1 MLARS
6 AKRFTEEFVGRK
18 LQKHEGVQLGG
29 ACFELGLIK
38 AKISDSENE
47 KSPGNIYVTLS
58 ESGQEFV
65 SYKNQL
71 IDFVYKN
78 IQNEPS
84 SIFSQQERQ
93 FYLKKILPKFNFEN
107 KLTESQFYKVLNKA
121 SNNDTNLIHTYKNWN
136 NLEKKEFEID
146 TVLRTYSKLS
156 NSYNDTLWR
165 NLPSVI
171 QFPDFIY
178 TDRTMQQLENSGG
191 MRFILNKDALNAII
205 DYDLSVKHLLES
217 YIPDLNFYYQNSNQ
231 MWFEIMDIEDYETDL
246 KKMSV
251 QEMEKGN
258 NCQLIRRTIPHRI

>member
-1 MLARS
+1 MIKLFRHIR
-6 AKRFTEEFVGRK
+6 KTLLTEDKTNKYIKYAFGEIVLVVVGILIALQINNWNEEKKERK
-18 LQKHEGVQLGG
+18 IEKNYVISLIEDLEIDTTKLSV
-29 ACFELGLIK
+29 LIK
-38 AKISDSENE
+38 A
-47 KSPGNIYVTLS
+47 Y
-58 ESGQEFV
+58 
-65 SYKNQL
+65 
-71 IDFVYKN
+71 
-78 IQNEPS
+78 
-84 SIFSQQERQ
+84 
-93 FYLKKILPKFNFEN
+93 
-107 KLTESQFYKVLNKA
+107 
-121 SNNDTNLIHTYKNWN
+121 
-136 NLEKKEFEID
+136 EKKEFEID

-258 NCQLIRRTIPHRI
+258 KNYLLKNDKATLGKFNNIIRNFKIDVTLIKESEMDLKTKAKRLITLLEKEYKIK

>member
-1 MLARS
+1 MIKFFRNIRKALLVDGKTSKYLKYAIGEIVLVVIGILI
-6 AKRFTEEFVGRK
+6 ALQINNWNEEKKERK
-18 LQKHEGVQLGG
+18 IEKNYVNSLIEDLEIDTTKLSV
-29 ACFELGLIK
+29 LIK
-38 AKISDSENE
+38 A
-47 KSPGNIYVTLS
+47 Y
-58 ESGQEFV
+58 
-65 SYKNQL
+65 
-71 IDFVYKN
+71 
-78 IQNEPS
+78 
-84 SIFSQQERQ
+84 
-93 FYLKKILPKFNFEN
+93 
-107 KLTESQFYKVLNKA
+107 
-121 SNNDTNLIHTYKNWN
+121 
-136 NLEKKEFEID
+136 EKKEFEID

-258 NCQLIRRTIPHRI
+258 KNYLLKNDKATLGKFNNIIRNFKIDVTLIKESEMDLKTKAKRLITLLEKEYKIK

>member
-1 MLARS
+1 MIKLFRNIRKNLITHGKTANYIKY
-6 AKRFTEEFVGRK
+6 AIGEIVLVVIGILIALQINNWNEEKKERK
-18 LQKHEGVQLGG
+18 IEKNYVISLIEDLEIHTTKLCV
-29 ACFELGLIK
+29 LIK
-38 AKISDSENE
+38 A
-47 KSPGNIYVTLS
+47 Y
-58 ESGQEFV
+58 
-65 SYKNQL
+65 
-71 IDFVYKN
+71 
-78 IQNEPS
+78 
-84 SIFSQQERQ
+84 
-93 FYLKKILPKFNFEN
+93 
-107 KLTESQFYKVLNKA
+107 
-121 SNNDTNLIHTYKNWN
+121 
-136 NLEKKEFEID
+136 EKKEFEID

-258 NCQLIRRTIPHRI
+258 KNYLLKNDKATLGKFNNIIRNFKIDVTLIKESEMDLKTKAKRLITLLEKEYKIK

>member
-1 MLARS
+1 MIKFFRHIRKSYLMENKTSKYFKYAIGEIVLVVIGILI
-6 AKRFTEEFVGRK
+6 ALQINNWNEEKKERK
-18 LQKHEGVQLGG
+18 IEKNYVISLIEDLEIDTTKLSV
-29 ACFELGLIK
+29 LIK
-38 AKISDSENE
+38 A
-47 KSPGNIYVTLS
+47 Y
-58 ESGQEFV
+58 
-65 SYKNQL
+65 
-71 IDFVYKN
+71 
-78 IQNEPS
+78 
-84 SIFSQQERQ
+84 
-93 FYLKKILPKFNFEN
+93 
-107 KLTESQFYKVLNKA
+107 
-121 SNNDTNLIHTYKNWN
+121 
-136 NLEKKEFEID
+136 EKKEFEID

-258 NCQLIRRTIPHRI
+258 KNYLLKNDKATLGKFNNIIRNFKIDVTLIKESEMDLKTKAKRLITLLEKEYKIK